1 MSCRKFLQGIWTGA
15 VAVSVAPTQLT
26 ATHNE
31 KMTAKSTRPNI
42 VYFFVDDMGYGD
54 ASCLNPDGQIQ
65 TPYIDRLAREG
76 MVFTDAHSSS
86 AVCSPSRYSLLT
98 GRYNWRSTLQKG
110 IVGLYEPPL
119 IPTDRLTVPAF
130 LSQHGYH
137 TACIGKWHLG
147 QGWDFELDEKDFHP
161 RSNYDPSP
169 IVRRSAS

>member
-1 MSCRKFLQGIWTGA
+1 
-15 VAVSVAPTQLT
+15 
-26 ATHNE
+26 
-31 KMTAKSTRPNI
+31 MTAKSTRPNI

-147 QGWDFELDEKDFHP
+147 QGWDFESDEKDFHP
-161 RSNYDPSP
+161 LVPDADQQASP
-169 IVRRSAS
+169 EQQQRWREAFSKLATL